1 MVAVVVVVVAL
12 LQDVTVVV
20 IDDGVVE
27 EIVVVLARRMVT
39 DDAMMSDNLGA
50 MAPLTLDITLP
61 SPSVNAATRRE
72 GCLFTLCCN
81 AAFAGSAGRSGREVR
96 RSMNLTITLPS
107 LQRT

>member
-1 MVAVVVVVVAL
+1 MVVAL
-12 LQDVTVVV
+12 VQDVTVVV
-20 IDDGVVE
+20 VIDGGVVE

-39 DDAMMSDNLGA
+39 DDAMMSDNLGVV
-50 MAPLTLDITLP
+50 APPTLDIALP

-81 AAFAGSAGRSGREVR
+81 AALAVSAGRSGRAVR